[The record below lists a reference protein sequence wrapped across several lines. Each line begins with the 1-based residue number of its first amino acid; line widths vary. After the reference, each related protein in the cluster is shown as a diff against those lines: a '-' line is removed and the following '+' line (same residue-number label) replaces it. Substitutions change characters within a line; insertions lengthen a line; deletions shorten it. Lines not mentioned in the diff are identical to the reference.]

1 MNEKLKALFEQW
13 STKHDSTPEYDHAWN
28 VFCESDE
35 SNESGKYL
43 LDCVF
48 AESEQAFAA
57 GFQTAVQLLIG
68 GVQS

>member
-13 STKHDSTPEYDHAWN
+13 SAKHDNTPEYDHAWKKL
-28 VFCESDE
+28 CDHDEDE
-35 SNESGKYL
+35 SGRYF

-57 GFQTAVQLLIG
+57 GFRTAVQLLMG